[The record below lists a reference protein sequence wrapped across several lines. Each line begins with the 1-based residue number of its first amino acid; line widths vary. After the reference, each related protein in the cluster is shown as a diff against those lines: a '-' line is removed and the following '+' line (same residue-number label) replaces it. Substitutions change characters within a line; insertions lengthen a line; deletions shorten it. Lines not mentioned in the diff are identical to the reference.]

1 MGDAQ
6 AAKKSR
12 SLVRLADYMAC
23 RDLILVALVIIA
35 ASASTAD
42 DIVAEGVEERAAVQ
56 EPLHVTSVSDIEKV
70 ILKLQAGKPE
80 KVVTL
85 PTSLLGVGWKEQI
98 GKEFIYGNAPLH
110 VGSKYLCWDIPS
122 GHGDGKIK
130 GTKCGPRNPKNRVR
144 AALATRH
151 GGKHHIDSVVK
162 YLSSKFG
169 KMTPLEKSQAKA
181 AAKKAADHA
190 ENTTAKKIT
199 KIKAT
204 KLTKKAMSVTIRCK
218 RVACAHKAERLS
230 KAQARNKKF
239 TASEKKAKVEMK
251 EAKKDKESHTKTM
264 EIHKKKHAKLTK
276 LAKAKSERFGK
287 AQEKMHKLAAKELLA
302 KKEMKEAKQAK
313 EEHAK
318 TMEAHEK
325 RNAKLKKLAEKK
337 QARVRVAQERARKL
351 TAREATT

>member
-287 AQEKMHKLAAKELLA
+287 AQEK
-302 KKEMKEAKQAK
+302 
-313 EEHAK
+313 
-318 TMEAHEK
+318 

-351 TAREATT
+351 TAREATTKKEVSKAYASAKKAKNKILDAEVEEIS